1 MHRLELLFGQVVGLP
16 VGTTRPGVAV
26 PVWELRDAR
35 PIAMPRSGAYRR
47 RSGGHRDHRL
57 SETLAR
63 HDRWLLVIDNL
74 DCDAVELVERRL
86 PSELPSRLLI
96 TSQRPLPGSRS
107 ELEPLPLEVAT
118 DSSPTHAPSG
128 RRRAAHRGA

>member
-1 MHRLELLFGQVVGLP
+1 M
-16 VGTTRPGVAV
+16 
-26 PVWELRDAR
+26 
-35 PIAMPRSGAYRR
+35 
-47 RSGGHRDHRL
+47 
-57 SETLAR
+57 
-63 HDRWLLVIDNL
+63 IDNL

-118 DSSPTHAPSG
+118 DFLSDARAIRTPPWRAPWGVTGSKYWTVG
-128 RRRAAHRGA
+128 RA